1 MRAEVDEEVDISF
14 LIEGLPERYRPGR
27 HNLPR
32 TRFRL
37 DIDGYRRDVVVRGP
51 SCLVEEPTG
60 RADVEI
66 HTDVGTWGAVDS
78 GRLSGIEAFAQG
90 LISVRGSIEKSLLFE
105 PLFERPSAGGFEYAL
120 ERVSLGG
127 IEMSALVAGPPDA
140 PPLVLIHGL
149 GASKASWLP
158 VVPSLARTHRVLAV
172 DLPGFGSS
180 SKPRGRY
187 DSEWLADHV
196 FRFMEVQGLAP
207 AFVAGN
213 SLGGRVAMEM
223 AMREPARVAGIACL
237 CPAAAFSYRPGL
249 PIVRL
254 LRPEL
259 GFAVLRL
266 PRDYLKSNLK
276 QLFCDPTA
284 INEDWYDAAI
294 DDFLDHWRSVRSRL
308 AFFATLRN
316 IYLDEPNGEQGFWTR
331 LSAVKVPALFVY
343 GRRDVLITHHFARRI
358 ERFLP
363 AAQVRVWEDCGHVP
377 QLEHPERT
385 VDEMTAF
392 FGAVGAG
399 RRRAGRGTSV
409 KRV

>member
-1 MRAEVDEEVDISF
+1 MRAAVDVDVDIDS
-14 LIEGLPERYRPGR
+14 LVEGLPERYRPGLER
-27 HNLPR
+27 VPR

-37 DIDGYRRDVVVRGP
+37 DVDGHRRDVIVHKA
-51 SCLVEEPTG
+51 SCMVEEPRG
-60 RADVEI
+60 RADAEI
-66 HTDVGTWGAVDS
+66 ATDGPTWRAIDAGE
-78 GRLSGIEAFAQG
+78 LSGIEAFAEG
-90 LISVRGSIEKSLLFE
+90 RVAVRGSIEKSLLFE
-105 PLFERPSAGGFEYAL
+105 PLFERPSAGGFEYSL

-127 IEMSALVAGPPDA
+127 IEMTALVAGPAGA

-158 VVPSLARTHRVLAV
+158 VVPALARTHRVHVV

-180 SKPRGRY
+180 SKPRGPY
-187 DSEWLADHV
+187 SAAWLADHV
-196 FRFMEVQGLAP
+196 FRFMEVRGLDG

-223 AMREPARVAGIACL
+223 AMTEPERVKGIACL

-266 PRDYLKSNLK
+266 PREYLKSNLR

-284 INEDWYDAAI
+284 IHEDWYDAAI
-294 DDFLDHWRSVRSRL
+294 DDFLDHWRHVRSRL

-316 IYLDEPNGEQGFWTR
+316 IYLEEPHGERGFWQR

-343 GRRDVLITHHFARRI
+343 GRRDVLITHHFSRRI
-358 ERFLP
+358 DKALP
-363 AAQVRVWEDCGHVP
+363 AAKVLVWDDCGHVP

-385 VDEMTAF
+385 VEEMTSF
-392 FGAVGAG
+392 FGGVGGRAKAG
-399 RRRAGRGTSV
+399 
-409 KRV
+409 

>member
-1 MRAEVDEEVDISF
+1 MRPAVDAAVDIES
-14 LIEGLPERYRPGR
+14 LVEGLPERFEPGR
-27 HNLPR
+27 QDVPR

-37 DIDGYRRDVVVRGP
+37 DVDGFRRDVIVHKSSCVVEG
-51 SCLVEEPTG
+51 PTG
-60 RADVEI
+60 RADAEI
-66 HTDVGTWGAVDS
+66 HTDAATWRAIDA
-78 GRLSGIEAFAQG
+78 GRLSGIEAFAEG
-90 LISVRGSIEKSLLFE
+90 RVVVRGSIEKSLLFE
-105 PLFERPSAGGFEYAL
+105 PLFDRPSAGGFEYSL

-127 IEMSALVAGPPDA
+127 IEMTALIAGPLDA
-140 PPLVLIHGL
+140 PPLLLIHGL

-158 VVPSLARTHRVLAV
+158 VVPTLARTHRVHAV

-187 DSEWLADHV
+187 NADWLADHV
-196 FRFMEVQGLAP
+196 FRYMEVQGLER

-223 AMREPARVAGIACL
+223 AMKEPARVDGIACL

-266 PRDYLKSNLK
+266 PREYLKSNLR
-276 QLFCDPTA
+276 QLFHDPGA
-284 INEDWYDAAI
+284 IHDDWYDAAI
-294 DDFLDHWRSVRSRL
+294 DDFLDHWRHMRSRL

-316 IYLDEPNGEQGFWTR
+316 IYLEEPHGEEGFWQR

-343 GRRDVLITHHFARRI
+343 GRRDVLITHHFSRRI
-358 ERFLP
+358 GKSLP
-363 AAQVRVWEDCGHVP
+363 AAKVLVWDDCGHVP

-385 VDEMTAF
+385 VEEVTSF
-392 FGAVGAG
+392 FDAAASRAEAG
-399 RRRAGRGTSV
+399 
-409 KRV
+409 

>member
-1 MRAEVDEEVDISF
+1 MRAAVDVDVDIDS
-14 LIEGLPERYRPGR
+14 LVEGLPERYRPGR
-27 HNLPR
+27 KDVPK

-37 DIDGYRRDVVVRGP
+37 DIDGFCRDVIVRKS
-51 SCLVEEPTG
+51 SCVVEEPEG

-66 HTDVGTWGAVDS
+66 HTDADTWAAVDA
-78 GRLSGIEAFAQG
+78 GVLSGIEAFAEG
-90 LISVRGSIEKSLLFE
+90 RLVVRGSIEKSLLFE
-105 PLFERPSAGGFEYAL
+105 PLFERPSAGGFEYSL

-127 IEMSALVAGPPDA
+127 IEMSALVAGPVDA

-158 VVPSLARTHRVLAV
+158 VVPALARTHRVHAL

-187 DSEWLADHV
+187 NADWLADHV
-196 FRFMEVQGLAP
+196 FRFMEVRGLER

-223 AMREPARVAGIACL
+223 AMKEPARVTGIACL

-276 QLFCDPTA
+276 QLFCDPSA
-284 INEDWYDAAI
+284 IHEDWYDAAI
-294 DDFLDHWRSVRSRL
+294 DDFLDHWRHVRSRL
-308 AFFATLRN
+308 AFFAALRN
-316 IYLDEPNGEQGFWTR
+316 IYLEEPHGEQGFWSR
-331 LSAVKVPALFVY
+331 LSAVKVPSLFVY
-343 GRRDVLITHHFARRI
+343 GRRDVLITHQFARRI
-358 ERFLP
+358 EKSLP
-363 AAQVRVWEDCGHVP
+363 AAKVLVWDDCGHVP

-385 VDEMTAF
+385 VHEMSSF
-392 FGAVGAG
+392 FAAVEGRAEAG
-399 RRRAGRGTSV
+399 
-409 KRV
+409 